1 MIFEEDKK
9 TTANYKYKHTHVLYI
24 HINELHHHS
33 SSCFAFVQNNRP
45 TIYLAT
51 PIEGIWPKTWKCKK
65 KKWCIHWLS
74 IYLESTKNWSY
85 LWQNNVTVMNLIM
98 QQNKAVIIFN
108 IILRI

>member
-1 MIFEEDKK
+1 
-9 TTANYKYKHTHVLYI
+9 
-24 HINELHHHS
+24 
-33 SSCFAFVQNNRP
+33 VQNNRP

-85 LWQNNVTVMNLIM
+85 LWQNNVSHESDHATEQGCHYLQYNPEDI
-98 QQNKAVIIFN
+98 NKHSLRPRCLDAIFPHKN
-108 IILRI
+108 SECIGKIYAE